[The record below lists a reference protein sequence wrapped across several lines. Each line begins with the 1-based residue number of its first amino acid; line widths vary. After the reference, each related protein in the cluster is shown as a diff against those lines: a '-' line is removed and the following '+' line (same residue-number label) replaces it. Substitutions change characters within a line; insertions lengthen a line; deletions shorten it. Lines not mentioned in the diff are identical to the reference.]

1 MIILVKSGNYGG
13 NALRYA
19 MEKERAKIIRLRF
32 LPEHITPIAIWNRM
46 KLHCMQ
52 HEDKHTRGRPIK
64 DFMVSLVVSPD
75 PKEVEGWTDK
85 DYENLTDEVYRELDT
100 VDISDIPKCKKSK
113 PTNFRNSMS
122 VSAQHNDSR
131 SGVVHLHM
139 DICRLDMDGNTN
151 DLHQIHLRCMRAA
164 ENINR
169 RHGWRQPSDIREE
182 RMLQMT
188 EDCIHILLAM
198 PKFDRD
204 RYFSE
209 LNRKG
214 YAVGKRIDS
223 KGNMCGYTLGLG
235 ATVIKA
241 SDLDNGHRLLASRLE
256 QTWRSLHK
264 NDIRITPPVPVSVIQ
279 EPKPTFQQPKA
290 HVITPWTQ
298 APKTE
303 QELAVSSININ
314 VDGKIVIC
322 SIPDLVRDIFSTEAE
337 LPDDVLW
344 SKLEDITHTAI
355 LLFCGMIDDATTI
368 SMSCGGGGGDSN
380 DKGWGRD
387 KDEDDIAWA
396 RRCAM
401 QARSMMKPASGAKR
415 KR

>member
-19 MEKERAKIIRLRF
+19 MEKEKAKVIRLNF

-52 HEDKHTRGRPIK
+52 HEDKHTRGRPIR

-85 DYENLTDEVYRELDT
+85 DYKELTEEVYHELDT
-100 VDISDIPKCKKSK
+100 VDINDIPKCKKCK

-131 SGVVHLHM
+131 SSVVHLHM

-169 RHGWRQPSDIREE
+169 RHVWRQPSDIREK
-182 RMLQMT
+182 RRLQIT
-188 EDCIHILLAM
+188 DDCIHILLGIT
-198 PKFDRD
+198 KFDRD
-204 RYFSE
+204 KYFRE
-209 LNRKG
+209 LDRKG
-214 YAVGKRIDS
+214 YVVGKRIDS
-223 KGNMCGYTLGLG
+223 KGNLCGYTLGLG

-290 HVITPWTQ
+290 HVITPSTQ

-314 VDGKIVIC
+314 VDGKNVIC
-322 SIPDLVRDIFSTEAE
+322 SIPVLVRDIFSTEAE

-387 KDEDDIAWA
+387 KDEDDLEFV
-396 RRCAM
+396 RRCLAHA
-401 QARSMMKPASGAKR
+401 ARMHIRRGHGLHR
-415 KR
+415 

>member
-19 MEKERAKIIRLRF
+19 MEKEKAKVIRLNF

-52 HEDKHTRGRPIK
+52 HEDKHTLGRPIR

-85 DYENLTDEVYRELDT
+85 DYKELTEEVYHELDT
-100 VDISDIPKCKKSK
+100 VDISDIPKCKKCK

-131 SGVVHLHM
+131 SGVIHLHL

-182 RMLQMT
+182 RRLQMT
-188 EDCIHILLAM
+188 EDCINILLAM
-198 PKFDRD
+198 PEFDRD
-204 RYFSE
+204 KYFSE
-209 LNRKG
+209 LDRKG
-214 YAVGKRIDS
+214 YVVGKRIDS
-223 KGNMCGYTLGLG
+223 KGNLCGYTLGLG

-256 QTWRSLHK
+256 QTWKSLHK
-264 NDIRITPPVPVSVIQ
+264 NDIRITPPAPDSVIQ
-279 EPKPTFQQPKA
+279 DPEPSFPQPEA
-290 HVITPWTQ
+290 HVITPRTE

-303 QELAVSSININ
+303 QEPAVSSIAIN
-314 VDGKIVIC
+314 VDGKNVIC

-344 SKLEDITHTAI
+344 SKVEDITHTAI

-368 SMSCGGGGGDSN
+368 SMSCGGGGGDSD

-387 KDEDDIAWA
+387 KDEDDLAFA
-396 RRCAM
+396 RRCLAHA
-401 QARSMMKPASGAKR
+401 ARMHIRRSHGLHR
-415 KR
+415 

>member
-19 MEKERAKIIRLRF
+19 MEKEKAKVIRLNF

-52 HEDKHTRGRPIK
+52 HEDKHTRGRPIR

-85 DYENLTDEVYRELDT
+85 DYKELTEEVYHELDT
-100 VDISDIPKCKKSK
+100 VDISDIPKCKKCK
-113 PTNFRNSMS
+113 PTNFRNSMR

-131 SGVVHLHM
+131 SGVIHLHL

-169 RHGWRQPSDIREE
+169 RHGWRQPSDIRKE
-182 RMLQMT
+182 RRLQMT
-188 EDCIHILLAM
+188 EDCIHILLTM

-204 RYFSE
+204 KYFSE
-209 LNRKG
+209 LDRKG
-214 YAVGKRIDS
+214 YAVGKRTDS
-223 KGNMCGYTLGLG
+223 KGNLCGYTLGLG

-264 NDIRITPPVPVSVIQ
+264 NDIRITPPASVSVIQ
-279 EPKPTFQQPKA
+279 EPEPAVPQPEA
-290 HVITPWTQ
+290 QIITPLSEAT
-298 APKTE
+298 KTE
-303 QELAVSSININ
+303 QVSAVSSIAIN
-314 VDGKIVIC
+314 VDGKNVVC
-322 SIPDLVRDIFSTEAE
+322 SIPDLVRDIFFTEAE

-344 SKLEDITHTAI
+344 SKVEDITHTAI

-368 SMSCGGGGGDSN
+368 SVSCGGGGGDSN

-387 KDEDDIAWA
+387 KDEDDLAFA
-396 RRCAM
+396 RRCLALA
-401 QARSMMKPASGAKR
+401 ARMHIRRGHGLHR
-415 KR
+415 

>member
-19 MEKERAKIIRLRF
+19 MEKERAKIIKLNF

-100 VDISDIPKCKKSK
+100 VDISDIPKCKKCK

-122 VSAQHNDSR
+122 VSAQHNDSK
-131 SGVVHLHM
+131 SGVIHLHL

-169 RHGWRQPSDIREE
+169 RHEWRQPSDIREE
-182 RMLQMT
+182 RRLQMT
-188 EDCIHILLAM
+188 KDCINILLAM
-198 PKFDRD
+198 PEYDRD
-204 RYFSE
+204 RYFCE
-209 LNRKG
+209 LDRKG
-214 YAVGKRIDS
+214 YVVGKRIDN
-223 KGNMCGYTLGLG
+223 KGNLCGYTLGLG

-241 SDLDNGHRLLASRLE
+241 SDLDNGHRLLTSRLE
-256 QTWRSLHK
+256 QTWKRLHK
-264 NDIRITPPVPVSVIQ
+264 NDIRITPPAPVSVIQ
-279 EPKPTFQQPKA
+279 ESEPAVQQPEA
-290 HVITPWTQ
+290 QIITPLPEAT
-298 APKTE
+298 KTE
-303 QELAVSSININ
+303 QEPAVSSITIN
-314 VDGKIVIC
+314 VDGKNVVC

-344 SKLEDITHTAI
+344 SKVEDITHTAI

-368 SMSCGGGGGDSN
+368 SMSCGGGGGEGD

-387 KDEDDIAWA
+387 KDEDDFAFA
-396 RRCAM
+396 RRCLAHA
-401 QARSMMKPASGAKR
+401 ARMHIRRGHALHR
-415 KR
+415 